1 MWSLIPADCRARDLV
16 GTISRGAIIFLRLQA
31 QGWVAQRIDSKKQSL
46 LYICQLNSCPRQRGS
61 NMHPWVFTTVAELDP
76 GAPVAGKRFLLHLP
90 HLVPAL
96 YLHPRGV
103 GEQGYIALSLIWAKG
118 QLGHSF
124 GRLSPKALP
133 LICLAGATAEMLLLP
148 APVHPDSCGNPKLSA
163 KAGSSEGWGDAGLQ
177 SQDGVLQTSPAEDLG
192 CKTPAPAHR
201 LLNPSAAGLH
211 PADQPELTTLAGDA
225 GSKSMVDFG
234 GGWTLLKQHKEEAK
248 SESSPHRQGTCT
260 KNISSALPLPGLEN

>member
-1 MWSLIPADCRARDLV
+1 MWSLTPADCRARDLV

-46 LYICQLNSCPRQRGS
+46 LYICQLNSCPRQQGS
-61 NMHPWVFTTVAELDP
+61 NMHPWVFTTVAVLDP

-90 HLVPAL
+90 YLVPAL

-103 GEQGYIALSLIWAKG
+103 GEQGYIALSFIWAKG
-118 QLGHSF
+118 QLGHGF
-124 GRLSPKALP
+124 GRLPPKALP

-177 SQDGVLQTSPAEDLG
+177 SQDGVLHTSPAEDLG

-201 LLNPSAAGLH
+201 LLNPGCRSPHSRSAGAHHTGR
-211 PADQPELTTLAGDA
+211 GCW
-225 GSKSMVDFG
+225 SKSMVDFG